1 MRRPEGR
8 KGEAGVEIR
17 EGGFWCSNV
26 NDRTSEAAVSL
37 LGHFRSR
44 GVNVSVEG
52 RLSSVRGFEQC
63 KCGFDSC
70 DLLITFGG
78 DGTLLSG
85 LQYALRG
92 DVPVLGI
99 NMGHVGFLTEL
110 EPDDMEKCV
119 DRLISGQY
127 TLEERMLLEADVGGQ
142 PMALNDAT
150 VTRAPSLRRILTLEV
165 YINGLLAESF
175 SGDGL
180 IISTPTGSTAYSFA
194 AGGPVV
200 QPDMELLLLTP
211 ICPHTLNTRPMV
223 APADALIEV
232 VPGRGNEAVLTMDGK
247 SVHYLGGG
255 ERIVLKRSERRA
267 RFIHLND
274 QGFYDRLRSKLM
286 DWGH

>member
-1 MRRPEGR
+1 
-8 KGEAGVEIR
+8 
-17 EGGFWCSNV
+17 
-26 NDRTSEAAVSL
+26 
-37 LGHFRSR
+37 
-44 GVNVSVEG
+44 
-52 RLSSVRGFEQC
+52 
-63 KCGFDSC
+63 
-70 DLLITFGG
+70 
-78 DGTLLSG
+78 
-85 LQYALRG
+85 
-92 DVPVLGI
+92 
-99 NMGHVGFLTEL
+99 MGHVGFLTEL

>member
-1 MRRPEGR
+1 M
-8 KGEAGVEIR
+8 EIR
-17 EGGFWCSNV
+17 EVGFWCSNV
-26 NDRTSEAAVSL
+26 NDRTSQAAFSL
-37 LGHFRSR
+37 MEQFQRR
-44 GVNVSVEG
+44 GIAVSVEG
-52 RLSSVRGFEQC
+52 RLSSVRGFETC
-63 KCGFDSC
+63 KCGFNDC

-92 DVPVLGI
+92 GMPVLGI

-110 EPDDMEKCV
+110 EPDDMQKCV
-119 DRLISGQY
+119 ERILSGQY
-127 TLEERMLLEADVGGQ
+127 GLEERMLLEADVAGQ

-150 VTRAPSLRRILTLEV
+150 VTRAPSMRRILTLEV

-180 IISTPTGSTAYSFA
+180 IVSTPTGSTAYSFA

-211 ICPHTLNTRPMV
+211 ICPHTLNTRPMLV
-223 APADALIEV
+223 PADAVIEV
-232 VPGRGNEAVLTMDGK
+232 VAERGNEAVLTMDGK

-255 ERIVLKRSERRA
+255 EKIALRRSGRRA

-274 QGFYDRLRSKLM
+274 QGFYERLRSKLM

>member
-17 EGGFWCSNV
+17 EVGFWCSNV

-180 IISTPTGSTAYSFA
+180 II
-194 AGGPVV
+194 
-200 QPDMELLLLTP
+200 
-211 ICPHTLNTRPMV
+211 
-223 APADALIEV
+223 
-232 VPGRGNEAVLTMDGK
+232 
-247 SVHYLGGG
+247 
-255 ERIVLKRSERRA
+255 
-267 RFIHLND
+267 
-274 QGFYDRLRSKLM
+274 
-286 DWGH
+286 